1 MPPKILAADVR
12 QTRGNSVSIGPRHAA
27 FTMGDE
33 RIYQKL
39 RPYFPSNIEAV
50 LGRKDGM
57 RSIEGVV
64 LFVCLTAVGT
74 APARSQADMVDLF
87 GSLIRSGVGLA
98 TQAAWEKLP
107 PSEIACVNRYLVR
120 KGSSINAVVQ
130 QGIGPTDPRV
140 FDARSECRDT
150 AAIGRRGPSF
160 DCARAS
166 MPDERAVCSDEE
178 SSQLDNVM
186 ASGYA
191 YLKGKYGEQTARA
204 VGTPLLRAR
213 QSCGADL
220 ACVKQAQRNAIR
232 DYQLRGAPVAIPEA
246 RNVNA
251 LPARTVFTVDGLA
264 LGGKVAFESANYNEY
279 RCGPSEQFD
288 GFTWC
293 QRGKTE
299 SSPRGQYSSSNSILH
314 SADGTAF
321 YVNRYL
327 EPAFFAGNEANDD
340 INRLSL
346 KFGTP
351 RIMSM
356 PRQPDIPNGVIAVWG
371 NIVLEP
377 LDGGNVSQLS
387 AGQDVRAGLLIDH
400 IGNFRRSAQRGLP
413 IYRIGGGAGYVW
425 AASWNANGVG
435 TLRFLTTDAAALAA
449 GSGTTDKQAPTEQAP
464 ASPAV
469 VITEP
474 APKPVSESAPV
485 QAMPEPPKVT
495 ETSAIMQRIRETLK
509 QITERRDSLPNPE
522 LKARLDDIASR
533 LATANDKIEI
543 AALRGFL
550 RDCDAALTV
559 FNEATDF
566 KEVTVVASRK
576 VESVEAALSKLS
588 FDAPLVQEI
597 KASLEAVKTA
607 QSSGNVSSLRAA
619 LTKLN
624 QTYDSE
630 KLARLAEAKS
640 QGFDSTDS
648 YEEYKA
654 HQATLS
660 RSGIR
665 LNSR

>member
-1 MPPKILAADVR
+1 M
-12 QTRGNSVSIGPRHAA
+12 
-27 FTMGDE
+27 
-33 RIYQKL
+33 
-39 RPYFPSNIEAV
+39 RPIV
-50 LGRKDGM
+50 
-57 RSIEGVV
+57 GVM
-64 LFVCLTAVGT
+64 LFVCLTAVG
-74 APARSQADMVDLF
+74 AVPARSQTDMVNLF

-107 PSEIACVNRYLVR
+107 PSEIACVNRYLIR

-130 QGIGPTDPRV
+130 QGIAPTDPRV
-140 FDARSECRDT
+140 FDARSECRDI
-150 AAIGRRGPSF
+150 AATSRRAPSF
-160 DCARAS
+160 DCARAM
-166 MPDERAVCSDEE
+166 MPDERAICSDEE
-178 SSQLDNVM
+178 SSQLDNAM

-191 YLKGKYGEQTARA
+191 YVKGKYGEQTARA
-204 VGTPLLRAR
+204 VGASLLRAR
-213 QSCGADL
+213 QSCGASL

-232 DYQLRGAPVAIPEA
+232 EYQLRGAPVAIAEA
-246 RNVNA
+246 RNGNA
-251 LPARTVFTVDGLA
+251 LPAKTVFTVDGLA
-264 LGGKVAFESANYNEY
+264 LGGKVAFESANYSEY
-279 RCGPSEQFD
+279 RCGPSEQFA

-293 QRGKTE
+293 QRRKTE

-351 RIMSM
+351 RIISM

-377 LDGGNVSQLS
+377 LDGGNVSQLA

-435 TLRFLTTDAAALAA
+435 TLRFLTTDAEALAA
-449 GSGTTDKQAPTEQAP
+449 ASGTTDNQAPTEQGS
-464 ASPAV
+464 ASPPV
-469 VITEP
+469 VATDP
-474 APKPVSESAPV
+474 APKPVPESVPA
-485 QAMPEPPKVT
+485 QATPESPKVT
-495 ETSAIMQRIRETLK
+495 ETSAMIQRVRETLK
-509 QITERRDSLPNPE
+509 QIAERRDSLPNPE
-522 LKARLDDIASR
+522 LKTRLDDIASR
-533 LATANDKIEI
+533 LATANDKMEL

-550 RDCDAALTV
+550 RDCDAALAV

-566 KEVTVVASRK
+566 REVALVASRK

-597 KASLEAVKTA
+597 KASVGAVKTA
-607 QSSGNVSSLRAA
+607 QSSGNVISLRAA

-630 KLARLAEAKS
+630 KLSRLAEAKS

-648 YEEYKA
+648 YEEFKA
-654 HQATLS
+654 NQAKLS
-660 RSGIR
+660 KSGIR

>member
-1 MPPKILAADVR
+1 
-12 QTRGNSVSIGPRHAA
+12 
-27 FTMGDE
+27 
-33 RIYQKL
+33 
-39 RPYFPSNIEAV
+39 
-50 LGRKDGM
+50 M
-57 RSIEGVV
+57 RAIVGVV

-74 APARSQADMVDLF
+74 VPARSQTDMVDLF

-98 TQAAWEKLP
+98 TQAAWQKLP
-107 PSEIACVNRYLVR
+107 PSEIACVNRYLIR

-130 QGIGPTDPRV
+130 QGIAPTDPRV

-150 AAIGRRGPSF
+150 AATSRRTPSF

-166 MPDERAVCSDEE
+166 MPDERAICSDEE
-178 SSQLDNVM
+178 SSQLDSAM

-191 YLKGKYGEQTARA
+191 YVRGTYGEQTARA
-204 VGTPLLRAR
+204 VGAPLLQAR
-213 QSCGADL
+213 QSCGANL
-220 ACVKQAQRNAIR
+220 SCVKQAQRSAIR
-232 DYQLRGAPVAIPEA
+232 EYQLRGAPVAIPEA
-246 RNVNA
+246 RNGNV
-251 LPARTVFTVDGLA
+251 LPAKTVFTVDGLA
-264 LGGKVAFESANYNEY
+264 LGGKVAFESANYSEY
-279 RCGPSEQFD
+279 RCGPSEQFA

-293 QRGKTE
+293 QRRKME

-351 RIMSM
+351 RIISI

-377 LDGGNVSQLS
+377 LDGGNMSQLA

-413 IYRIGGGAGYVW
+413 IYRISGGAGYVW

-449 GSGTTDKQAPTEQAP
+449 ASGTIDRQAPMEQAP
-464 ASPAV
+464 ASPPV
-469 VITEP
+469 VATDT
-474 APKPVSESAPV
+474 APKPVLESTPV
-485 QAMPEPPKVT
+485 QATPEPPKVT

-509 QITERRDSLPNPE
+509 RITEQRDSLPSPE
-522 LKARLDDIASR
+522 LKTRLDDIASR
-533 LATANDKIEI
+533 LATANDKMEI

-550 RDCDAALTV
+550 RDCDAALAA

-566 KEVTVVASRK
+566 REVTVVSSRK

-597 KASLEAVKTA
+597 KASVEAVKTA
-607 QSSGNVSSLRAA
+607 QTNGNVVSLRAA
-619 LTKLN
+619 LAKLN

-630 KLARLAEAKS
+630 KLSRLADAKS
-640 QGFDSTDS
+640 HGFDSTDS
-648 YEEYKA
+648 YEEFKA
-654 HQATLS
+654 NQAKLS
-660 RSGIR
+660 KSGIR

>member
-1 MPPKILAADVR
+1 MR
-12 QTRGNSVSIGPRHAA
+12 
-27 FTMGDE
+27 
-33 RIYQKL
+33 
-39 RPYFPSNIEAV
+39 AV
-50 LGRKDGM
+50 V
-57 RSIEGVV
+57 GVV

-74 APARSQADMVDLF
+74 VPARSQTDMVDLF

-107 PSEIACVNRYLVR
+107 PSEVACVNQYFVR
-120 KGSSINAVVQ
+120 KGSSVNAVVQ
-130 QGIGPTDPRV
+130 QGIGPADPRV
-140 FDARSECRDT
+140 FDARSECRDAT
-150 AAIGRRGPSF
+150 AIGRRGPSF
-160 DCARAS
+160 DCTRAS

-178 SSQLDNVM
+178 SSQLDNAM
-186 ASGYA
+186 ASGYS

-204 VGTPLLRAR
+204 VGAPLLQAR
-213 QSCGADL
+213 QSCGANL

-232 DYQLRGAPVAIPEA
+232 EYQLRGASVAIPEA
-246 RNVNA
+246 KNSNA

-293 QRGKTE
+293 QRRKTE

-327 EPAFFAGNEANDD
+327 EPAFFAGSEANDD

-351 RIMSM
+351 RIIPM

-371 NIVLEP
+371 NLVLEP
-377 LDGGNVSQLS
+377 LDGGNVSQLA

-435 TLRFLTTDAAALAA
+435 TLRFLTTDVAALATA
-449 GSGTTDKQAPTEQAP
+449 SGTIDHQAPTEQATAP
-464 ASPAV
+464 PPV
-469 VITEP
+469 VVTEP
-474 APKPVSESAPV
+474 APKPVPESAPV
-485 QAMPEPPKVT
+485 QAVPEPPKVT
-495 ETSAIMQRIRETLK
+495 ETSAIMQRVRETLK

-522 LKARLDDIASR
+522 LKSRLDDIASR

-543 AALRGFL
+543 ATLRSFL
-550 RDCDAALTV
+550 HDCDAALAV

-566 KEVTVVASRK
+566 REVAVVASRK
-576 VESVEAALSKLS
+576 VESVEAKLSKLS
-588 FDAPLVQEI
+588 FDAPLLQQI
-597 KASLEAVKTA
+597 KASVEAVKTA

-619 LTKLN
+619 LTTLN

-630 KLARLAEAKS
+630 KLSRLAEAKS

-648 YEEYKA
+648 YEEFKA
-654 HQATLS
+654 NQAKLS
-660 RSGIR
+660 KSGIR